1 MPKTLEDLEVILPKD
16 CDFDQPPLFLHP
28 KEVGKRSYD
37 EDETVAC
44 AGRDFHSRAF
54 ISRTAFDGQNFT
66 LRTRFSDNH
75 AYESHLQ
82 AIGEIMSAIHTRE
95 RNMVW
100 VRSKMTELMYM
111 CFDCCEDKSKYYS
124 LMATLASALSDCAN
138 YTNFEK
144 HQDFVMDKDDEEV
157 ARRRLCL
164 LVDIVLEKVE
174 AYNLLMQDGSL
185 NTFST
190 AFYARKENGAWKPF
204 LFFLVAFLFFL
215 VQVAYAAY
223 FAVGIYLYRF
233 EPLDLT
239 MIPLVIVAFVASVF
253 IIRRR
258 GKQGIMDLY
267 EDQFHLGQWLIK
279 SMDTI
284 VTNLVRPFM
293 VIGCIMTMMQSSHV
307 EAILLSAALL
317 FILNIGKSYSH
328 KNLVLVNNND
338 LPLCSLQMTTL

>member
-190 AFYARKENGAWKPF
+190 AFYARKENGAWF
-204 LFFLVAFLFFL
+204 VAFLLFL

-233 EPLDLT
+233 QPLDLT